1 MRKEETDCSGKH
13 TDKFNAAEINT
24 DIYFKAFACIILE
37 FNLKVYSW
45 PSGRILWKFKFKP
58 RRKPLPAAIDLTQQ

>member
-1 MRKEETDCSGKH
+1 MRKEETDCNGKH

-37 FNLKVYSW
+37 FNLKVCSW
-45 PSGRILWKFKFKP
+45 PSGGMGKNIVEVQVQ
-58 RRKPLPAAIDLTQQ
+58 T